1 MPRAARVVSL
11 PVPVPVAIA
20 SLLAP
25 QRPAG
30 PHESLPTPSAAVL
43 GPLPPTTPLH
53 LALNWLALTDL
64 PEYEPD
70 VASRAA
76 PALGGSSRA
85 ATRGAEVDPEADG
98 SKGYGMGPPAA
109 AEEKGRTTGAR
120 AIVIAGS
127 KEGYYKSLE
136 EDDEDWMRYHGGD
149 YEVLCGLNRIDMR
162 QVRLRLSRRSRRS

>member
-1 MPRAARVVSL
+1 
-11 PVPVPVAIA
+11 
-20 SLLAP
+20 
-25 QRPAG
+25 
-30 PHESLPTPSAAVL
+30 
-43 GPLPPTTPLH
+43 
-53 LALNWLALTDL
+53 
-64 PEYEPD
+64 
-70 VASRAA
+70 
-76 PALGGSSRA
+76 
-85 ATRGAEVDPEADG
+85 VDPEADG

>member
-149 YEVLCGLNRIDMR
+149 
-162 QVRLRLSRRSRRS
+162 